1 MARQWLLASTIGL
14 LVSPRRAARRAS
26 GNDFTCRPGKPR
38 KGDFASKP
46 PRPSSPA
53 RCLGEGTPGMPQI
66 DRPSRESRGA
76 SVLETVRARSDGG
89 FSGNHRCCCDEQ
101 SWQLHR
107 CWVVTA
113 LAVAASVAGSH
124 VSPQVRSNPK
134 ATASVRCLCNMPPAD
149 VSLRKERLDGSPLGA
164 EHASRTTRIVSRG
177 LAPFAG
183 KGRASARAAT
193 GEGCSTSV
201 EPPEPL
207 GLVSRQWLAIG
218 ERRGRKLVIAPVSS
232 PPGKGCRWPAECV
245 TVWFVH
251 AS

>member
-1 MARQWLLASTIGL
+1 MFMVRPPRANCWL
-14 LVSPRRAARRAS
+14 
-26 GNDFTCRPGKPR
+26 R
-38 KGDFASKP
+38 KGLRIAANRPTFA
-46 PRPSSPA
+46 
-53 RCLGEGTPGMPQI
+53 G
-66 DRPSRESRGA
+66 ESR
-76 SVLETVRARSDGG
+76 RKCPRNRSSSLGRWV
-89 FSGNHRCCCDEQ
+89 FGNHGCCCDEQ
-101 SWQLHR
+101 SSQFHR
-107 CWVVTA
+107 CWVVTV

-149 VSLRKERLDGSPLGA
+149 VSLRKERLDVRPLRA
-164 EHASRTTRIVSRG
+164 KHASRTTRIVSRG

-193 GEGCSTSV
+193 GEGASTSV

-207 GLVSRQWLAIG
+207 GLVSPQWLAIG
-218 ERRGRKLVIAPVSS
+218 ERRGRKLVIAPVSA